1 MSGKIR
7 LIHNSYFDED
17 IDDYKIV
24 KVIIDFSD
32 GNKVIKYQ
40 YITADDKEIKEK
52 VIEEKIDNSIIDE
65 ISKVD
70 LSSFKKKNVTNVE
83 LESWE
88 VEINNKSIMGTYDN
102 LPREIFDLMK
112 KVDFFNIVNGGIEI

>member
-1 MSGKIR
+1 MKI
-7 LIHNSYFDED
+7 LM
-17 IDDYKIV
+17 
-24 KVIIDFSD
+24 IIR
-32 GNKVIKYQ
+32 YQ

-52 VIEEKIDNSIIDE
+52 VIEEKIDDSIIDE